1 VTGVY
6 STEEN
11 AQIAAKDDGE
21 ITEYEVDSA
30 ISEFKSGYARL
41 YVDMDKEG
49 NVLKVQNFG
58 YSSILEPQY
67 RVTWYTGRETN
78 PSTVYFE
85 GILWARSEAQ
95 AIKATNEAR
104 AEAIAAGEWEEKEVE
119 YREWDAR
126 RIESYRKYYGDG
138 PESDFTKLSG
148 FTGWRAPV
156 EPSGYS
162 GFSGYDPEESP
173 FNKDTEEP
181 K

>member
-1 VTGVY
+1 MKVWVVEHGEYSDRSVTGVY

-58 YSSILEPQY
+58 YSPILEPQY

-85 GILWARSEAQ
+85 GVLWAKSEAQ

-104 AEAIAAGEWEEKEVE
+104 AEAIANGEWEREEAE
-119 YREWDAR
+119 CQEWDAR
-126 RIESYRKYYGDG
+126 RIESYRKYYADDG
-138 PESDFTKLSG
+138 KFNLS
-148 FTGWRAPV
+148 
-156 EPSGYS
+156 
-162 GFSGYDPEESP
+162 
-173 FNKDTEEP
+173 EEP